1 MSESS
6 WPLGTRLPFPAPAA
20 AERPL
25 SPRLLAAAEPI
36 LQVAGIG
43 AWHYNASGQLWWS
56 AETRAIHGVAA
67 DFTPVLDTAVDF
79 YIPEHRPII
88 SAAVDAALRDGTAWD
103 LELCIRRADGDL
115 RYVRARGRLAD
126 SGKART
132 TSLIGTFED
141 ITVRHEAAARA
152 ARELDLRSRTETL
165 LRDVITGI
173 PAALSVYDSDE
184 RLILVNESYREVL
197 PGNRQFMVKG
207 ERLADIITRK
217 VLANH
222 YVPEVRADDPPEVR
236 RAWVSDYLRRHRS
249 KGYNR
254 VFHLRDDKFMQAS
267 TAISESG
274 NIVSIRTDVTPLKRA
289 ERELR
294 RRAEEDALT
303 GLANRD
309 VLMQQLEHLPE
320 IGTPQGNPGGI
331 LVLFDV
337 DFFKAVNDSLGHAAG
352 DMLLRLVGRRLQR
365 CIRAGDVAARLSG
378 DEFALIVHG
387 VSAPAEVQAFAQ
399 RLHTRLRRPMRLGA
413 NRYAPSFSV
422 GIAPFPHPGCGPREL
437 LGNADAAL
445 LDAKRQ
451 GRGRHV
457 LFGAELAGRVVRRTR
472 LADAL
477 RQAIA
482 NRQLLAALQP
492 QQRLADGSVLGFEA
506 LARWRHDGEW
516 VPPAEFVALAE
527 DVGLA
532 QPLGLQVMD
541 AALAGFATMLDAG
554 LEPGHLAINVS
565 TAQLLA
571 DDFLETVRRSLAR
584 HKVPAHR
591 LEIEVTETVLLDRSI
606 ARIEHTLETLRTMG
620 CTLAMDDF
628 GTGYASLSHLTAFP
642 VDRIKIDR
650 SFTSAIDSE
659 GDHGLIARTLIGLGR
674 GLGLQVIAEGVE
686 TDNQRA
692 FLVAH
697 GCTAV
702 QGYLFARPMLAEEAL
717 HWLAQYQ
724 HRASSA
730 ARCISPR
737 TRARESL

>member
-6 WPLGTRLPFPAPAA
+6 WPRGERLPFPSLPGR
-20 AERPL
+20 ERPI
-25 SPRLLAAAEPI
+25 SPRLLAAAEP
-36 LQVAGIG
+36 LLAVAGIG
-43 AWHYNASGQLWWS
+43 AWYYSTGGRLWWS
-56 AETRAIHGVAA
+56 AETRRILGVAE
-67 DFTPVLDTAVDF
+67 DFQPDLHNALSF
-79 YIPEHRPII
+79 YIREHRPIMLG
-88 SAAVDAALRDGTAWD
+88 AVNEALGNGTSWD
-103 LELCIRRADGDL
+103 LELCIRRPDGE
-115 RYVRARGRLAD
+115 RRQVRARGRPAIA
-126 SGKART
+126 SVEGAA
-132 TSLIGTFED
+132 LIGTFED
-141 ITVRHEAAARA
+141 ITARHEAAARA
-152 ARELDLRSRTETL
+152 ARELDLRTRTETL

-173 PAALSVYDSDE
+173 PAALSVYDREE
-184 RLILVNESYREVL
+184 RLILVNDVYRDIL
-197 PGNRQFMVKG
+197 PDNRQYMVKG

-222 YVPEVRADDPPEVR
+222 YRPEVSADDPPEKR
-236 RAWVSDYLRRHRS
+236 RAWVADYLRRHREP
-249 KGYNR
+249 GYNR
-254 VFHLRDDKFMQAS
+254 VFHLRDGKFMQAS
-267 TAISESG
+267 TAVSESG
-274 NIVSIRTDVTPLKRA
+274 NIVSIRTDVTPLLRA

-294 RRAEEDALT
+294 RRAEEDTLT

-309 VLMQQLEHLPE
+309 VLMQQLGRLPDS
-320 IGTPQGNPGGI
+320 GPAGI

-387 VSAPAEVQAFAQ
+387 VAAPEAIHAFAL
-399 RLHTRLRRPMRLGA
+399 RLLARLRRPMRLGA
-413 NRYAPSFSV
+413 SRYAPSFSV

-457 LFGAELAGRVVRRTR
+457 LFGAELANRVVRRTR

-482 NRQLLAALQP
+482 GRQLVAALQP
-492 QQRLADGSVLGFEA
+492 QQRLADGSVMGFEA
-506 LARWRHDGEW
+506 LARWRHEGEW
-516 VPPAEFVALAE
+516 VPPAEFVPLAE

-532 QPLGLQVMD
+532 QPLGAQVME
-541 AALAGFATMLDAG
+541 AALAGFAAMLAAG
-554 LEPGHLAINVS
+554 LEPGHLAVNVS

-571 DDFLETVRRSLAR
+571 DDFLDTVKRSLAR
-584 HKVPAHR
+584 HAVPATR

-606 ARIEHTLETLRTMG
+606 ARIGHTLEALRAMG

-628 GTGYASLSHLTAFP
+628 GTGYASLSHLTSFP

-650 SFTSAIDSE
+650 GFTRAIDSD
-659 GDHGLIARTLIGLGR
+659 GDRGLIARTLIGLGR
-674 GLGLQVIAEGVE
+674 GLGLEVIAEGVE
-686 TDNQRA
+686 TESQQR
-692 FLVAH
+692 FLVVH

-702 QGYLFARPMLAEEAL
+702 QGYLFARPMLAQDAL
-717 HWLAQYQ
+717 PWLAQHQ
-724 HRASSA
+724 RQS
-730 ARCISPR
+730 RR
-737 TRARESL
+737 RRLGGVRG